1 MNNSAIEK
9 SAVVL
14 IIGILE
20 ILGGIFLVILSLAVN
35 AEAEDILW
43 GTVAGIVFII
53 SGFGLMRMLEWARIL
68 SIILCLLLFLAGFA
82 YLVLTSNPL
91 AQSDRLYGG
100 GLSDNMVFMI
110 SMILMA
116 TGLAGVRLLGKYK
129 DKFRKG

>member
-35 AEAEDILW
+35 AEAEEILW
-43 GTVAGIVFII
+43 GTVAGIIFII

-68 SIILCLLLFLAGFA
+68 SIILCLLLFLSGFA
-82 YLVLTSNPL
+82 YLFLTSNPL

>member
-1 MNNSAIEK
+1 MNGSAIEK

-20 ILGGIFLVILSLAVN
+20 ILGGIFLVTLSLAVN
-35 AEAEDILW
+35 AEAEEILW

-82 YLVLTSNPL
+82 YLFLSMNPL

-100 GLSDNMVFMI
+100 GPSDNVVFMTSI
-110 SMILMA
+110 ILMA
-116 TGLAGVRLLGKYK
+116 IGLAGVRLLGKYK
-129 DKFRKG
+129 DKFK

>member
-35 AEAEDILW
+35 AEAEEILW
-43 GTVAGIVFII
+43 GTVAGIIFII

-68 SIILCLLLFLAGFA
+68 SIILCLLLFLSGFA
-82 YLVLTSNPL
+82 YLFLTSNPL

-116 TGLAGVRLLGKYK
+116 TGLAGVSLLGKYK